1 MKMKIKI
8 KKILNIL
15 EKEFNKGNKYI
26 IGNNIVLAADIV
38 LFRYLRLIM
47 MFYLTEKIRN
57 LSCPKLTKWFENIK
71 NT

>member
-26 IGNNIVLAADIV
+26 IGNNITLADIV

-57 LSCPKLTKWFENIK
+57 
-71 NT
+71 

>member
-1 MKMKIKI
+1 M

-57 LSCPKLTKWFENIK
+57 
-71 NT
+71 